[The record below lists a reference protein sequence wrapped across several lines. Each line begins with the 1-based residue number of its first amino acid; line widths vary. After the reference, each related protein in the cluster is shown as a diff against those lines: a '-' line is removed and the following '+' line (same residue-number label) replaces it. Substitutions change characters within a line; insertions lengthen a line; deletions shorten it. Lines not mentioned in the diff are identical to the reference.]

1 MKKAISF
8 LLAVMLTVCAACA
21 LPSVAFA
28 EGLNTGESGGEE
40 KPVENV
46 NLAIKS
52 YSPTSMVSG
61 GDVTLD
67 IAITNGGSD
76 IQDAKLKIGGNT
88 VADYGTITAG
98 STESYKNSYNVSSD
112 RLDKDIEVE
121 LQYTFNGEQRS
132 KKSSFKVA
140 KKAAS
145 VNVSTAVKADKT
157 EVESGGKVKLTFA
170 IENKGNVKIEN
181 ATITASELNKGKS
194 ICSAFSVEAGNSK
207 VVTYSATITET
218 TLIEPVLTYT
228 ADGKKYTKNMDAITI
243 NVDEVLLSVVASVS
257 NAYPAADEEINFTI
271 AMTNSGN
278 VDMQNL
284 ALTASNGETIAL
296 SSTKLPAGGTL
307 EAKFPITLE
316 ESGILSFKLKAED
329 AAGKEYTYT
338 SNPINIVVQ
347 EKPAQDYTGKLS
359 LIVTADTSAYKKENL
374 IKFTLTLKNET
385 DATFTDVALTE
396 DSIGDLGLGTIA
408 ALYPGETSY
417 TYELRAELDGHK
429 TYYFKMT
436 GVDPDGY
443 TVMVSA
449 NAIEVEVNPKKSN
462 GLGALLWIV
471 IIIVLLLIGGGV
483 TLLVLIG
490 KEKKAQAAEK
500 EAQERPV
507 VRRAVVRTPQQAAEP
522 VEAPV
527 QAPEE
532 LPEEPESPEEAPA
545 EEPVERALPRDMEIE
560 PMEEK
565 PEIEEFPQ
573 RKRGKPA
580 TPKRINRSSD
590 FVDRNNF

>member
-76 IQDAKLKIGGNT
+76 IQNAKLKIGGNT

-121 LQYTFNGEQRS
+121 LQYTFNGDQRS

-207 VVTYSATITET
+207 VVTYSATIT
-218 TLIEPVLTYT
+218 
-228 ADGKKYTKNMDAITI
+228 I

-278 VDMQNL
+278 VDMQKL

-307 EAKFPITLE
+307 EAKVPITLE

-329 AAGKEYTYT
+329 AAGKESTYT
-338 SNPINIVVQ
+338 STPINIVVQ

-417 TYELRAELDGHK
+417 TYELKAELDGHK